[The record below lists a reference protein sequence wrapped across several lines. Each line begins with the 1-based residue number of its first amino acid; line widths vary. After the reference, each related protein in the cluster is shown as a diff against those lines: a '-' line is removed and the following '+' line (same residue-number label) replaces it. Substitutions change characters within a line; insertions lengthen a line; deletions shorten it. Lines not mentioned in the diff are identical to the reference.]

1 MSAKLKIIFSFFI
14 LFGAVLLL
22 AKVDQ
27 TFNLYN
33 APSILIAAGV
43 IGLIFSL
50 LATNKESSLLCRIGL
65 HKYKRGQRDSEVP
78 AMYVYTC
85 ERCGKKKK
93 AASVV

>member
-1 MSAKLKIIFSFFI
+1 MSAKLKVVFSFFI

-22 AKVDQ
+22 ANVGQ

-33 APSILIAAGV
+33 APYILIAVGL

-85 ERCGKKKK
+85 ERCGKQKK

>member
-33 APSILIAAGV
+33 TPYILIAAGV
-43 IGLIFSL
+43 VGLIFSL
-50 LATNKESSLLCRIGL
+50 LATNKESGLLCRIGL

-78 AMYVYTC
+78 AMYVYTY

>member
-1 MSAKLKIIFSFFI
+1 MWGKLKAVSSFAI
-14 LFGAVLLL
+14 LMGVVVLL

-27 TFNLYN
+27 TFNLSN
-33 APSILIAAGV
+33 APYLLIAGGI

-50 LATNKESSLLCRIGL
+50 IGSNKESSFLCRVGL
-65 HKYKRGQRDSEVP
+65 HKYKRGKRDSEVP

-85 ERCGKKKK
+85 ERCGKQKK

>member
-1 MSAKLKIIFSFFI
+1 MLAKLKVIFSFFI
-14 LFGAVLLL
+14 LFGVVLLL

-33 APSILIAAGV
+33 APYLLIAAGF

-50 LATNKESSLLCRIGL
+50 LGTNKESSFLCRIGL
-65 HKYKRGQRDSEVP
+65 HKYKRGKQDSEVP
-78 AMYVYTC
+78 AMYIYTC
-85 ERCGKKKK
+85 ERCGKQKK